1 MRETRGNRG
10 RCLVQ
15 SHPREEGELF
25 FLEDQTREEAF
36 VGIVV
41 GNDQEA
47 FRETTSA
54 FLGIRHPVLGV
65 FLGYQMAAEDKE
77 KEMQLYKVL
86 VIGDYAVGKTR
97 FVTLLFFF
105 NNIFLSFFL
114 LSLSLSLSLILIYL
128 FLILFRFQ
136 YHQTVYR
143 RHFQSQVQADD
154 WG

>member
-1 MRETRGNRG
+1 M
-10 RCLVQ
+10 
-15 SHPREEGELF
+15 
-25 FLEDQTREEAF
+25 
-36 VGIVV
+36 

-97 FVTLLFFF
+97 FVSLLFF
-105 NNIFLSFFL
+105 NIFLSS
-114 LSLSLSLSLILIYL
+114 LSLSLSLSLILIFL